1 MLCALETMT
10 MDEKNTI
17 SPEELEAA
25 AMAAAAQNNGEDVEV
40 EIAGVAEDQEVSAEM
55 SDTDKLAQA
64 EAEIADLKDKLLR
77 SVADHTNYRRQM
89 QKQMADL
96 ILNGGKKVLEA
107 ILPVLDDM
115 ERAQENI
122 AKSDDINVAREGLE
136 MIFQKLNHTL
146 ELQGLKKMA
155 TPTMAHPEPEMAFDT
170 DFHEAVA
177 ILPMGD
183 DKKDK
188 IVDTTQAG
196 YLLNDK
202 VLRHAKV
209 VVGA

>member
-1 MLCALETMT
+1 ME
-10 MDEKNTI
+10 EKDILT
-17 SPEELEAA
+17 PEELEAA
-25 AMAAAAQNNGEDVEV
+25 AMAAAENNTD
-40 EIAGVAEDQEVSAEM
+40 ADQEVEVATESAEM
-55 SDTDKLAQA
+55 TDADKLAQA

-77 SVADHTNYRRQM
+77 AVADHTNYRRQM

-96 ILNGGKKVLEA
+96 ILNGGKKVIEA

-115 ERAQENI
+115 ERAQDNI
-122 AKSDDINVAREGLE
+122 AKSDDIASAREGLD

-146 ELQGLKKMA
+146 ELQGLKKMGTPTAA
-155 TPTMAHPEPEMAFDT
+155 TPDAVVEFNT

-183 DKKDK
+183 DKKDH
-188 IVDTTQAG
+188 IIDTVQAG
-196 YLLNDK
+196 YMLNDK

>member
-1 MLCALETMT
+1 
-10 MDEKNTI
+10 
-17 SPEELEAA
+17 
-25 AMAAAAQNNGEDVEV
+25 MAAGAQNNGEDVEV